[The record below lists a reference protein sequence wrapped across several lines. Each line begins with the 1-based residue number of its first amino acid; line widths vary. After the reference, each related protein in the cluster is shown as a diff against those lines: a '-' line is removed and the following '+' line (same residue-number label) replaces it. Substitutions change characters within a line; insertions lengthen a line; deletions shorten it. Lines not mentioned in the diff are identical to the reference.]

1 MGLPSNIGSGKATL
15 YRKRARREVR
25 RAGSELDPEG
35 LRTYTWGMRIRDLN
49 LKFKVLLLSLG
60 GMLVITVIIAQFY
73 ISDIT
78 AQARSAILEKSRAIV
93 YTVEATRDAM
103 AERVQSGVVT
113 DLAALA
119 KKVDRSTLMEAVP
132 IITAIEVAGKN
143 AKEGDYEFRVPKFQ
157 PRNPA
162 NEPKGIEIEALKKL
176 ESGELGEYVKSD
188 SRNVYFFRPIK
199 LSQDCLLCHGDPA
212 GSIDPVGGV
221 REGWKAGEVHGAFEI
236 ISSLRAAALTQ
247 AAATRNIVIAAF
259 VLTLGIGLGLFFVI
273 RVVMKPLASYV
284 ATFRKAATGDLTV
297 RADAKGRDEIGKVA
311 DFFNNFIA
319 ALQDMM
325 TEVKSVAI
333 GAEAISSDLAASSEE
348 TAASLHEIRANTEGM
363 KNKIILLD
371 TEVSGSAHSAA
382 DVDEFIGSLAK
393 LIADQASAINESS
406 ASIEEMSANIKNIA
420 DAAEEK
426 LKIANELESSALD
439 GQSEM
444 EETER
449 GIKKV
454 ADSAGVIMEMI
465 QIIQD
470 IASKT
475 NLLAMNAAI
484 EAAHAG
490 DYGKGFAVV
499 ADEIRNL
506 AESSAESAD
515 SVTKALGEVSASIQ
529 LSEKST
535 RRTGEVFDQIVAK
548 IKSVAF
554 SMSEMKNATSEL
566 SIGAQ
571 QILEALASL
580 LGTTEEVRSS
590 SSVMSE
596 KVGAITRAMHQV
608 SDISADTKNGMEEI
622 TIGITEIFKA
632 AEAIAEAGTK
642 NSESVKAL
650 NALVGKFVVEKKMA

>member
-1 MGLPSNIGSGKATL
+1 
-15 YRKRARREVR
+15 
-25 RAGSELDPEG
+25 
-35 LRTYTWGMRIRDLN
+35 MRIRDLN

-119 KKVDRSTLMEAVP
+119 KKVDRPTLLGAVP
-132 IITAIEVAGKN
+132 IIAAIEVAGKN
-143 AKEGDYEFRVPKFQ
+143 AKAGDYEFRVPKFQ

-247 AAATRNIVIAAF
+247 AAATRNIAIAAF

>member
-1 MGLPSNIGSGKATL
+1 MH
-15 YRKRARREVR
+15 AR
-25 RAGSELDPEG
+25 D
-35 LRTYTWGMRIRDLN
+35 IN
-49 LKFKVLLLSLG
+49 LKLKVLLVSLG
-60 GMLVITVIIAQFY
+60 GMLVITLIVAQFY
-73 ISDIT
+73 VRDIT
-78 AQARSAILEKSRAIV
+78 QQAKAAILEKSRAVV

-103 AERVQSGVVT
+103 AERLKSGAIT
-113 DLAALA
+113 DFATLA
-119 KKVDRSTLMEAVP
+119 KKGDRGVLLQAVP

-143 AKEGDYEFRVPKFQ
+143 AEVGQYRFRVPKFQ
-157 PRNPA
+157 PRNPD
-162 NEPKGIEIEALKKL
+162 NEPKGMEIDALKKL
-176 ESGELGEYVKSD
+176 ESGALPEIVESD
-188 SRNVYFFRPIK
+188 AQNVYYFKPIR
-199 LSQDCLLCHGDPA
+199 LSQECLFCHGDPA
-212 GSIDPVGGV
+212 GSVDPTGGV
-221 REGWKAGEVHGAFEI
+221 REGWKVGEVHGAFEI
-236 ISSLRAAALTQ
+236 ISSLRQAALTQ
-247 AAATRNIVIAAF
+247 AEATWKIALSAL
-259 VLTLGIGLGLFFVI
+259 VLMSGLGLALFFLI
-273 RVVMKPLASYV
+273 RAVLKPLSNYV
-284 ATFRKAATGDLTV
+284 QVFKQAATGDLRV
-297 RADAKGRDEIGKVA
+297 RADARSRDEIGKVA
-311 DFFNNFIA
+311 DFFNSFIGT
-319 ALQDMM
+319 LQGLMA
-325 TEVKSVAI
+325 EVKSVAI
-333 GAEAISSDLAASSEE
+333 GTDEISSELAASSEE

-363 KNKIILLD
+363 KNKIIILD
-371 TEVSGSAHSAA
+371 TEVSKSAKSAA
-382 DVDEFIGSLAK
+382 DVDEFIVRLAQ
-393 LIADQASAINESS
+393 LISDQASAINESS

-426 LKIANELESSALD
+426 LKIANELETSAGE

-490 DYGKGFAVV
+490 EYGKGFAVV

-515 SVTKALGEVSASIQ
+515 SVTKALGEVSDSIKV
-529 LSEKST
+529 SERST
-535 RRTGEVFDQIVAK
+535 RRTGEVFAKIVEQ

-580 LGTTEEVRSS
+580 VSTTNEVRDSS
-590 SSVMSE
+590 TEMSE
-596 KVGAITRAMHQV
+596 KVGAITQAMGEV
-608 SDISADTKNGMEEI
+608 SGISADTKNGMEEI
-622 TIGITEIFKA
+622 SIGITEIFKA

-642 NSESVKAL
+642 NSESVKSL
-650 NALVGKFVVEKKMA
+650 NMLVAKFIVEGKDA

>member
-1 MGLPSNIGSGKATL
+1 
-15 YRKRARREVR
+15 
-25 RAGSELDPEG
+25 
-35 LRTYTWGMRIRDLN
+35 MRVRDLN
-49 LKFKVLLLSLG
+49 LKAKVLLLSLG
-60 GMLVITVIIAQFY
+60 GMLVITFIVAQFY
-73 ISDIT
+73 IRDIT
-78 AQARSAILEKSRAIV
+78 VQARAAILEKSRAVV
-93 YTVEATRDAM
+93 YTAEATRDAM
-103 AERVQSGVVT
+103 AERLKSGVIS

-119 KKVDRSTLMEAVP
+119 KKGDRKLLLEAVP
-132 IITAIEVAGKN
+132 IITAIEVASKN
-143 AKEGDYEFRVPKFQ
+143 AEEGQYRFRVPKFQ
-157 PRNPA
+157 PRDPG
-162 NEPKGIEIEALKKL
+162 NEPKGLEIEALKQL
-176 ESGELGEYVKSD
+176 ESGELKEYVKADRD
-188 SRNVYFFRPIK
+188 SIYYFRPIR
-199 LSQDCLLCHGDPA
+199 LSEECLFCHGDPA
-212 GSIDPVGGV
+212 GSLDPVGGV
-221 REGWKAGEVHGAFEI
+221 KEGWKVGEVHGAFEI
-236 ISSLRAAALTQ
+236 VSSLKQAALVQ
-247 AAATRNIVIAAF
+247 AAATRNI
-259 VLTLGIGLGLFFVI
+259 GISAMALMAGLGLGLFFLI
-273 RVVMKPLASYV
+273 RAVMRPLGSYIL
-284 ATFRKAATGDLTV
+284 AFQKAATGDLRV
-297 RADAKGRDEIGKVA
+297 RADSKGRDEIGKVA
-311 DFFNNFIA
+311 DFFNGFIGT
-319 ALQDMM
+319 LQRLM
-325 TEVKSVAI
+325 TEVKSVAV
-333 GAEAISSDLAASSEE
+333 GADEISSDLAASSEE

-371 TEVSGSAHSAA
+371 SEVSKGARSAA
-382 DVDEFIGSLAK
+382 DVEEFIGRVAR

-426 LKIANELESSALD
+426 LKIANELELSALD

-454 ADSAGVIMEMI
+454 ADSAGVIMEMT

-490 DYGKGFAVV
+490 EYGKGFAVV

-506 AESSAESAD
+506 AETSAESAG
-515 SVTKALGEVSASIQ
+515 SVTKALGEVSENIK

-535 RRTGEVFDQIVAK
+535 RRTGEVFGKIVEQ

-580 LGTTEEVRSS
+580 VTTTNDVRDSS
-590 SSVMSE
+590 GMMSQ
-596 KVGAITRAMHQV
+596 KVGAISQAMSRV

-622 TIGITEIFKA
+622 SIGITEIFKA
-632 AEAIAEAGTK
+632 AEAIADAGTK

-650 NALVGKFVVEKKMA
+650 NELVSKFIVDNKDEIS

>member
-1 MGLPSNIGSGKATL
+1 
-15 YRKRARREVR
+15 
-25 RAGSELDPEG
+25 
-35 LRTYTWGMRIRDLN
+35 
-49 LKFKVLLLSLG
+49 
-60 GMLVITVIIAQFY
+60 
-73 ISDIT
+73 
-78 AQARSAILEKSRAIV
+78 
-93 YTVEATRDAM
+93 
-103 AERVQSGVVT
+103 
-113 DLAALA
+113 
-119 KKVDRSTLMEAVP
+119 
-132 IITAIEVAGKN
+132 
-143 AKEGDYEFRVPKFQ
+143 
-157 PRNPA
+157 
-162 NEPKGIEIEALKKL
+162 
-176 ESGELGEYVKSD
+176 
-188 SRNVYFFRPIK
+188 
-199 LSQDCLLCHGDPA
+199 
-212 GSIDPVGGV
+212 
-221 REGWKAGEVHGAFEI
+221 
-236 ISSLRAAALTQ
+236 
-247 AAATRNIVIAAF
+247 
-259 VLTLGIGLGLFFVI
+259 
-273 RVVMKPLASYV
+273 
-284 ATFRKAATGDLTV
+284 
-297 RADAKGRDEIGKVA
+297 
-311 DFFNNFIA
+311 
-319 ALQDMM
+319 
-325 TEVKSVAI
+325 VKSVAI
-333 GAEAISSDLAASSEE
+333 GAEEISSDLAASSEE

-371 TEVSGSAHSAA
+371 TEVTGSARSAA
-382 DVDEFIGSLAK
+382 DVDEFIGKLAR

-426 LKIANELESSALD
+426 LKIANELETSALD

-444 EETER
+444 EETEK

-490 DYGKGFAVV
+490 EYGKGFAVV
-499 ADEIRNL
+499 ADEILNL

-515 SVTKALGEVSASIQ
+515 SVTKALGEVSDSIK

-535 RRTGEVFDQIVAK
+535 KRTGEVFGQIVEK

-554 SMSEMKNATSEL
+554 SMAEMKNATGEL

-580 LGTTEEVRSS
+580 LSTTEEVRGSS
-590 SSVMSE
+590 AVMSE

-632 AEAIAEAGTK
+632 AEAIAEAGVK
-642 NSESVKAL
+642 NSESVRSL
-650 NALVGKFVVEKKMA
+650 NELVAKFIVGETAA

>member
-1 MGLPSNIGSGKATL
+1 MTVVYTANVLRGQ
-15 YRKRARREVR
+15 
-25 RAGSELDPEG
+25 AGRVSFKLAPAVVKP
-35 LRTYTWGMRIRDLN
+35 YTNLMRFRDLT
-49 LKFKVLLLSLG
+49 LKFKVLILALG
-60 GMLVITVIIAQFY
+60 GMLVITTIIAQFY
-73 ISDIT
+73 IRDIT
-78 AQARSAILEKSRAIV
+78 AQARAAILEKSRAVV

-103 AERVQSGVVT
+103 AERLKSGAMA
-113 DLAALA
+113 DLATLA
-119 KKVDRSTLMEAVP
+119 KKGDRDTLLQAVP

-143 AKEGDYEFRVPKFQ
+143 AQEGQYEFKVPKFQ
-157 PRNPA
+157 PRNPN
-162 NEPKGIEIEALKKL
+162 NEPKGLEIEALKKL
-176 ESGELGEYVKSD
+176 ETGELTEYVKTD
-188 SRNVYFFRPIK
+188 FQNVYFFRPIR
-199 LSQDCLLCHGDPA
+199 LTEDCLLCHGDPA
-212 GSIDPVGGV
+212 GSIDPVGGI
-221 REGWKAGEVHGAFEI
+221 REGWKVGEVHGAFEI
-236 ISSLRAAALTQ
+236 ISSLKEAARTQ
-247 AAATRNIVIAAF
+247 AAATRNIIVSAF
-259 VLTLGIGLGLFFVI
+259 VLMMGLGFGLFFLI
-273 RVVMKPLASYV
+273 RMVMRPLGSYV
-284 ATFRKAATGDLTV
+284 KAFQKAATGDLTV
-297 RADAKGRDEIGKVA
+297 RAGSRGNDEIGKVA
-311 DFFNNFIA
+311 DFFNGFIGT
-319 ALQDMM
+319 LQSLM
-325 TEVKSVAI
+325 TEVKLVAHDTS
-333 GAEAISSDLAASSEE
+333 EISSDLAASSEE

-371 TEVSGSAHSAA
+371 SEVSKSAKSAD
-382 DVDEFIGSLAK
+382 DVDQFIGRLAQ

-426 LKIANELESSALD
+426 LKIANELETSAQD
-439 GQSEM
+439 GQAEM

-490 DYGKGFAVV
+490 EYGKGFAVV

-506 AESSAESAD
+506 AESSAESAG
-515 SVTKALGEVSASIQ
+515 SVTKALGEVSESIK
-529 LSEKST
+529 LSEQST
-535 RRTGEVFDQIVAK
+535 KRTGEVFNQIVER

-554 SMSEMKNATSEL
+554 SMAEMKNATSEL

-580 LGTTEEVRSS
+580 ISTTEEVRGSS
-590 SSVMSE
+590 KEMSGR
-596 KVGAITRAMHQV
+596 VRAITQAMGQV

-622 TIGITEIFKA
+622 SIGITEIFKA
-632 AEAIAEAGTK
+632 AEAIAQAGTK

-650 NALVGKFVVEKKMA
+650 NALVSKFIVEKSGV

>member
-1 MGLPSNIGSGKATL
+1 MEPS
-15 YRKRARREVR
+15 
-25 RAGSELDPEG
+25 
-35 LRTYTWGMRIRDLN
+35 RTYTWAMRIRDLN
-49 LKFKVLLLSLG
+49 LKLKVLLLSLG

-78 AQARSAILEKSRAIV
+78 AQARAAILEKSRAIV
-93 YTVEATRDAM
+93 YTLEATRDAM
-103 AERVQSGVVT
+103 ADRLQSGVT
-113 DLAALA
+113 TNLADLA
-119 KKVDRSTLMEAVP
+119 KKVDRATLLEAVP

-143 AKEGDYEFRVPKFQ
+143 AAQGDYEFRVPKFQ

-162 NEPKGIEIEALKKL
+162 NEPKGLEIEALKKL
-176 ESGELGEYVKSD
+176 EEGKLDEYIKSD
-188 SRNVYFFRPIK
+188 AQNVYYFRPIK
-199 LSQDCLLCHGDPA
+199 LSQDCLICHGEPA
-212 GSIDPVGGV
+212 GSIDPIGGV
-221 REGWKAGEVHGAFEI
+221 REGWKVGEVHGAFEI

-247 AAATRNIVIAAF
+247 AAATRNVIITAF
-259 VLTLGIGLGLFFVI
+259 VLTLGLGLGLFFLI
-273 RVVMKPLASYV
+273 RIVLKPLGSYI
-284 ATFRKAATGDLTV
+284 ATFKRAATGDLTV

-311 DFFNNFIA
+311 DFFNNFIS
-319 ALQDMM
+319 ALQGLM

-333 GAEAISSDLAASSEE
+333 GAQEISSDLAANSEE

-371 TEVSGSAHSAA
+371 TEVSSSAHSAA
-382 DVDEFIGSLAK
+382 DVDEFIANLAR

-426 LKIANELESSALD
+426 LRIANELESSAAD

-449 GIKKV
+449 GIKRV
-454 ADSAGVIMEMI
+454 ADSAGVIMEMT

-470 IASKT
+470 IASRT

-490 DYGKGFAVV
+490 EYGKGFAVV

-506 AESSAESAD
+506 AESSAESAG
-515 SVTKALGEVSASIQ
+515 SVTKALGEVSDSIQ

-535 RRTGEVFDQIVAK
+535 RRTGEVFNQIVDK

-554 SMSEMKNATSEL
+554 SMAEMKNATSEL

-580 LGTTEEVRSS
+580 LSTTEEVRGSS
-590 SSVMSE
+590 KTMSE
-596 KVGAITRAMHQV
+596 KVGAITRAMNQV

-622 TIGITEIFKA
+622 SIGITEIFKA
-632 AEAIAEAGTK
+632 AEGIAEAGTK
-642 NSESVKAL
+642 NSASVMSL
-650 NALVGKFVVEKKMA
+650 NKLMGKFIVEKKGA

>member
-1 MGLPSNIGSGKATL
+1 
-15 YRKRARREVR
+15 
-25 RAGSELDPEG
+25 
-35 LRTYTWGMRIRDLN
+35 MRFRDLN

-60 GMLVITVIIAQFY
+60 GMLVITVVIAQFY

-78 AQARSAILEKSRAIV
+78 AQAKSAILEKSRAIV

-143 AKEGDYEFRVPKFQ
+143 AKEEDYEFRVPKFQ

-162 NEPKGIEIEALKKL
+162 NEPRGIEIEALKKL
-176 ESGELGEYVKSD
+176 ESGELGEYVKTD
-188 SRNVYFFRPIK
+188 SRNVYYFRPIR

-221 REGWKAGEVHGAFEI
+221 REGWKVGEVHGAFEI
-236 ISSLRAAALTQ
+236 VSSLKAAALTQ
-247 AAATRNIVIAAF
+247 AAATRNIAISAF
-259 VLTLGIGLGLFFVI
+259 ILTLGLGLGLFFLI

-311 DFFNNFIA
+311 DFFNNFIS
-319 ALQDMM
+319 ALQDLM
-325 TEVKSVAI
+325 TEVKAVAV
-333 GAEAISSDLAASSEE
+333 GAEEISSDLAASSEE
-348 TAASLHEIRANTEGM
+348 TAASLHEIRVNTEGM
-363 KNKIILLD
+363 KDKIILLD
-371 TEVSGSAHSAA
+371 TEVSGSARSAA
-382 DVDEFIGSLAK
+382 DVDDFIGSLAK

-444 EETER
+444 EEAEK

-515 SVTKALGEVSASIQ
+515 SVTKALGEVSDSIQ

-535 RRTGEVFDQIVAK
+535 RRTGEVFDQIVVK

-554 SMSEMKNATSEL
+554 SMAEMKNATSEL

-580 LGTTEEVRSS
+580 LGTTEEVRGSS
-590 SSVMSE
+590 KVMSE

-622 TIGITEIFKA
+622 SIGINEIFKA
-632 AEAIAEAGTK
+632 AEAIADAGTK

-650 NALVGKFVVEKKMA
+650 NGLMSKFIVEKNMA

>member
-1 MGLPSNIGSGKATL
+1 
-15 YRKRARREVR
+15 
-25 RAGSELDPEG
+25 
-35 LRTYTWGMRIRDLN
+35 
-49 LKFKVLLLSLG
+49 
-60 GMLVITVIIAQFY
+60 
-73 ISDIT
+73 
-78 AQARSAILEKSRAIV
+78 
-93 YTVEATRDAM
+93 
-103 AERVQSGVVT
+103 
-113 DLAALA
+113 
-119 KKVDRSTLMEAVP
+119 
-132 IITAIEVAGKN
+132 
-143 AKEGDYEFRVPKFQ
+143 
-157 PRNPA
+157 
-162 NEPKGIEIEALKKL
+162 
-176 ESGELGEYVKSD
+176 
-188 SRNVYFFRPIK
+188 
-199 LSQDCLLCHGDPA
+199 
-212 GSIDPVGGV
+212 
-221 REGWKAGEVHGAFEI
+221 
-236 ISSLRAAALTQ
+236 
-247 AAATRNIVIAAF
+247 
-259 VLTLGIGLGLFFVI
+259 
-273 RVVMKPLASYV
+273 
-284 ATFRKAATGDLTV
+284 
-297 RADAKGRDEIGKVA
+297 
-311 DFFNNFIA
+311 
-319 ALQDMM
+319 
-325 TEVKSVAI
+325 
-333 GAEAISSDLAASSEE
+333 
-348 TAASLHEIRANTEGM
+348 M

-371 TEVSGSAHSAA
+371 NEVTGSARSAA
-382 DVDEFIGSLAK
+382 DVDEFIGKLAR

-444 EETER
+444 EETEK

-490 DYGKGFAVV
+490 EYGKGFAVV

-515 SVTKALGEVSASIQ
+515 SVTKALGEVSDSIK

-535 RRTGEVFDQIVAK
+535 KRTGEVFGQIVEK

-554 SMSEMKNATSEL
+554 SMAEMKNATGEL

-580 LGTTEEVRSS
+580 LSTTEEVRGSS
-590 SSVMSE
+590 TVMSE

-632 AEAIAEAGTK
+632 AEAIAEAGVK
-642 NSESVKAL
+642 NSESVRSL
-650 NALVGKFVVEKKMA
+650 NELVSKFIVGDSAA